1 MTRLEQIKDQIATT
15 NESGSP
21 QLQEYR
27 LAAQTTS
34 AEKRTQAPAAVAPE
48 PKGYTD
54 AGSSSTNEII
64 RHWKPD
70 HGQSKSG
77 KAWFKTMHHQE
88 SVPVTGNY
96 YMVKDGDCLESIAR
110 RELRTQKH
118 AVDAKSTNAGVE
130 ELIALNKD
138 HYKSLT
144 MNEHYIQKG
153 WTLKLSA
160 ADIAAAEAVVATPKP
175 AETQAPAVTP
185 DTALDKSKTPT
196 PSPAPGDASTP
207 AGKPDILAPVG
218 PPADAKAPDTPPPA
232 EKAPVPATANGSDQA
247 APKPPDLMDKIYSY
261 GKEACDE
268 GKQIYHDHKWW
279 VIGAGAVLGT
289 AAIIASRGR
298 ISKLFG
304 TENELGATAQ
314 TIERDAVLAKV
325 GTIPD
330 VERPQIASFAGFDE
344 QSQFEKAATDYR
356 SSLFQLKHQ
365 LPTHYTFGENETV
378 PALAKRVLEDR
389 APITGER
396 ISAESIE
403 TEAARIRGL
412 HPTIDQT
419 AGDQNLLVHDIP
431 TISKLAE
438 TTRFKHVPQIGQLL
452 KQHGVSEDNIQEA
465 FRLQNTLPKE
475 NRPLIGQILVE
486 QNLASKEQVD
496 QAFGQQNSLKAMLKD
511 VQTEVMGH

>member
-1 MTRLEQIKDQIATT
+1 
-15 NESGSP
+15 
-21 QLQEYR
+21 
-27 LAAQTTS
+27 
-34 AEKRTQAPAAVAPE
+34 
-48 PKGYTD
+48 
-54 AGSSSTNEII
+54 
-64 RHWKPD
+64 
-70 HGQSKSG
+70 
-77 KAWFKTMHHQE
+77 
-88 SVPVTGNY
+88 
-96 YMVKDGDCLESIAR
+96 
-110 RELRTQKH
+110 
-118 AVDAKSTNAGVE
+118 
-130 ELIALNKD
+130 
-138 HYKSLT
+138 
-144 MNEHYIQKG
+144 
-153 WTLKLSA
+153 
-160 ADIAAAEAVVATPKP
+160 
-175 AETQAPAVTP
+175 
-185 DTALDKSKTPT
+185 
-196 PSPAPGDASTP
+196 
-207 AGKPDILAPVG
+207 
-218 PPADAKAPDTPPPA
+218 
-232 EKAPVPATANGSDQA
+232 
-247 APKPPDLMDKIYSY
+247 MDKIYSY

-304 TENELGATAQ
+304 TEKELGATAQ